1 MESGVLILLFAAFP
15 LMGSPGPA
23 TLSVAAIGS
32 AYGATRGLRYLA
44 GIIAGTV
51 TVLCLIATGVTG
63 LILSQP
69 GLVRVIS
76 VLAIAYILYL
86 AYRIA
91 TAPVVSVKADDAKT
105 PSFFGGYVLAV
116 ANPKAFAAIGAVYS
130 GSILFPDNLLIDAV
144 AKLTILMLVIIAV
157 NSAWMVFGSALS
169 SVLSDPRKGRIA
181 NVIFALLLIGSVAL
195 VVVQ

>member
-1 MESGVLILLFAAFP
+1 M
-15 LMGSPGPA
+15 
-23 TLSVAAIGS
+23 
-32 AYGATRGLRYLA
+32 RYLA

-69 GLVRVIS
+69 GLVRIIS
-76 VLAIAYILYL
+76 VLAIAYIFYL

-91 TAPVVSVKADDAKT
+91 TAPVVSVKARDAKI
-105 PSFFGGYVLAV
+105 PSFTGGYVLAV

-130 GSILFPDNLLIDAV
+130 GSLLFPDNLLIDAV
-144 AKLTILMLVIIAV
+144 AKLTILMLVIIVV

-169 SVLSDPRKGRIA
+169 SVLSDPQKGRIA
-181 NVIFALLLIGSVAL
+181 NIIFALLLLGSVAMVL
-195 VVVQ
+195 FQ